1 VGRARLPDQ
10 GVRGTAESIRPPSD
24 GGELGRS
31 RDTEFYCLCDL
42 LTSEKRAISRPGAH
56 VLLSRRLA
64 DTQAFGVP
72 GDRGCLWLRL
82 WGALG
87 TGRFNIGVVR

>member
-1 VGRARLPDQ
+1 
-10 GVRGTAESIRPPSD
+10 VRGTAESIRPPSD

-31 RDTEFYCLCDL
+31 RDTEFYWLCDL
-42 LTSEKRAISRPGAH
+42 LTPEKRAISRPGAH

-64 DTQAFGVP
+64 DIASVGVP
-72 GDRGCLWLRL
+72 GDRSCLLLRL

-87 TGRFNIGVVR
+87 TGRFNISVVR